1 MKRQPF
7 FAKSHCFL
15 RACAHGAFC
24 TALRPR
30 RGTHMDRQKEPNRD
44 GVPRK
49 KKTAPKRDGPF
60 LHQMRDLA
68 IDRVAEGHSMS
79 ILLFGFLGWSLG
91 RVTDKMPLSYFALIA
106 SLSTSPT

>member
-49 KKTAPKRDGPF
+49 K
-60 LHQMRDLA
+60 
-68 IDRVAEGHSMS
+68 DRPEEGWSLFASNTIASRPIGVAEGHSMS